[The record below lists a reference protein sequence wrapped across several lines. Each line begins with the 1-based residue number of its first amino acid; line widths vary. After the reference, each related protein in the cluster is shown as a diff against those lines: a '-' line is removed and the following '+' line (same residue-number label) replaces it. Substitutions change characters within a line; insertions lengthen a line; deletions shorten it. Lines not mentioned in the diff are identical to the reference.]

1 MLPPETEKLWNF
13 LSTQSALG
21 GFVLIGGSALALRI
35 QHRLS
40 EDLDFAFHGQQLPRG
55 SLAALTP
62 SASAQG
68 FTFTRDDDAA
78 ALQEFSSGGLELH
91 DYQQDFLV
99 NGLVKVSFFAPDAP
113 VLRSLAPPD
122 PTKPRLATL
131 QELFKTKCLVSA
143 LRSKSR
149 DWLDLFLLLRDH
161 GFTMRDYA
169 EAFRAAGA
177 DGQRDL
183 SWQRLCSGAPQRGD
197 EGFAHLLKNAP
208 TVEEMKQFFIAQR
221 DLLEVAEAEEAHRK
235 NQAQ

>member
-13 LSTQSALG
+13 LSTQPALG

-55 SLAALTP
+55 PLSALTRA
-62 SASAQG
+62 ASAQG
-68 FTFTRDDDAA
+68 FTFTRDDDEA

-91 DYQQDFLV
+91 DYQQDFVV
-99 NGLVKVSFFAPDAP
+99 NGAVKVSFFAPDEP
-113 VLRSLAPPD
+113 MLRSLAPPELS
-122 PTKPRLATL
+122 KPRLATL

-161 GFTMRDYA
+161 GFTMHDYA
-169 EAFRAAGA
+169 AAFRAAGA
-177 DGQRDL
+177 EGQRDL
-183 SWQRLCSGAPQRGD
+183 SLQRLCSGTPQRGD
-197 EGFAHLLKNAP
+197 EGFTHLLQNAP
-208 TVEEMKQFFIAQR
+208 TIEEMKQFFTAQR
-221 DLLEVAEAEEAHRK
+221 DLLEITEAEEARRK
-235 NQAQ
+235 NQPQ